1 MNERNMPQFTS
12 EEIKTR
18 LAKLECLTG
27 KAIEFHPDN
36 LELIASV
43 VMTLAR
49 QCNLVNDRPVK

>member
-1 MNERNMPQFTS
+1 MNERNIPSFN
-12 EEIKTR
+12 EESIKLK
-18 LAKLECLTG
+18 LAQLECLTG
-27 KAIEFHPDN
+27 KTIDRHPAS

>member
-1 MNERNMPQFTS
+1 MNERHIPQFTA
-12 EEIKTR
+12 EEIKLR

-27 KAIEFHPDN
+27 KAIEYLPSNVD
-36 LELIASV
+36 LIASV

>member
-1 MNERNMPQFTS
+1 MNERNIPQFTA
-12 EEIKTR
+12 EEIKSR

-27 KAIEFHPDN
+27 KTIERHPASLD
-36 LELIASV
+36 LIASV